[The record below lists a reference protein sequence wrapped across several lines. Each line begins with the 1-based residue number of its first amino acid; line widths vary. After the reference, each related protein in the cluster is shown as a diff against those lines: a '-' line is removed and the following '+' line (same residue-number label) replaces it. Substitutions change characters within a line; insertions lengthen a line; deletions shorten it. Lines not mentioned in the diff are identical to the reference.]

1 MGICTSV
8 SRKSKVIEAN
18 QMNKKDFDINT
29 NSAAFN
35 KENSNNNQ
43 ENKTNG
49 SLISDKNSDEKDI
62 KSPEKEKN
70 NYPDILINYMSNGKL
85 ELEQI
90 FKTEDKVSNL
100 FDILLE
106 KKSKYAEYD
115 LIANDKVSLLDKIN
129 EKISTIFPN
138 TENAEVNMI
147 YLGLDISDDV
157 KSEYESSFDVIGTP
171 LYDLGIGQKTDTANY
186 ISKSETEGN
195 VYYNNEDYNDP
206 NKRIIGK

>member
-43 ENKTNG
+43 ENKNNG

-62 KSPEKEKN
+62 KSPEREKN

-90 FKTEDKVSNL
+90 FKN
-100 FDILLE
+100 
-106 KKSKYAEYD
+106 
-115 LIANDKVSLLDKIN
+115 
-129 EKISTIFPN
+129 
-138 TENAEVNMI
+138 
-147 YLGLDISDDV
+147 
-157 KSEYESSFDVIGTP
+157 
-171 LYDLGIGQKTDTANY
+171 
-186 ISKSETEGN
+186 
-195 VYYNNEDYNDP
+195 
-206 NKRIIGK
+206 